1 MLLAAF
7 SERIAVSDKRIRE
20 WVRDRVVLPAKGTG
34 GRGHPY
40 EYDDAN
46 LLAGAVAARL
56 LELHVIL
63 KHYNEAF
70 AELHVKLRGRSS
82 VEWSRLELEIT
93 PKTADLLEQGE
104 SFGAVNASIRLD
116 LLPLCTNL
124 ALNDQQQSLAFGLR
138 AVR

>member
-7 SERIAVSDKRIRE
+7 SERIAVSDKQIRE
-20 WVRDRVVLPAKGTG
+20 WVRARVVLPAKGTG
-34 GRGHPY
+34 GKGHPY

-56 LELHVIL
+56 LELHVVL
-63 KHYNEAF
+63 KHYDGAF
-70 AELHVKLRGRSS
+70 AELHEKLRARSS
-82 VEWSRLELEIT
+82 LEWSRLGLEIT
-93 PKTADLLEQGE
+93 AKSADLLEPGE
-104 SFGAVNASIRLD
+104 GFGAATVSIRLD
-116 LLPLCTNL
+116 LSPLCTNL